1 MAFLRSFSDIDKIHT
16 NHIPIKEGEQYDV
29 AKRLFEENSDIMYF
43 YFFNDDA
50 EQNNR
55 FYTYPITKVSV
66 EVYFRFNK

>member
-1 MAFLRSFSDIDKIHT
+1 MAFLRAFSDIDKIHT
-16 NHIPIKEGEQYDV
+16 NRIPIKEGEQYDV

-55 FYTYPITKVSV
+55 FYTYPITKDSIGVH
-66 EVYFRFNK
+66 FRFNK